1 MAVNACLCLIFLM
14 NFLFCFIFVTYETI
28 GFIDVV
34 DFLVKILEMV
44 ALVIDGVLI
53 VKEGYA
59 LACPISTLIVI
70 IYIGLNRE
78 RHLLRMKE
86 DLQKVFAAKQK

>member
-1 MAVNACLCLIFLM
+1 
-14 NFLFCFIFVTYETI
+14 
-28 GFIDVV
+28 
-34 DFLVKILEMV
+34 
-44 ALVIDGVLI
+44 
-53 VKEGYA
+53 
-59 LACPISTLIVI
+59 VI